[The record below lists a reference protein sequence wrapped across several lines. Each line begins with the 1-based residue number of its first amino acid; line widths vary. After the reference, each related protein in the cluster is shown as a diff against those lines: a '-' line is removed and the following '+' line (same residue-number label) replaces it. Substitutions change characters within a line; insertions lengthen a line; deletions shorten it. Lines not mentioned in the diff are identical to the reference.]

1 MSLTTIKPC
10 ATFQPKSES
19 QPAIPAQQLAQDAEM
34 SLFLSS
40 YENRLDT
47 KGRVS
52 VPASFRA
59 SLCNETFA
67 GVVLF
72 RSFTNNCI
80 EGFSM
85 SRMEQMATATDN
97 MGVFDSELD
106 DLSAMLFAD
115 ARPLAFDV
123 TGRIVV
129 PADLLAHAGITDRA
143 VFVGRG
149 NSFQIW
155 NPDAFRIAQEKSL
168 QNLRA
173 TRPNFKI
180 GLTAK

>member
-1 MSLTTIKPC
+1 
-10 ATFQPKSES
+10 
-19 QPAIPAQQLAQDAEM
+19 M

-47 KGRVS
+47 KGRIS

-59 SLCNETFA
+59 AISSEQFA
-67 GVVLF
+67 GVVLY

-80 EGFSM
+80 EGLSM
-85 SRMEQMATATDN
+85 SRLAQLAAATDK
-97 MGVFDSELD
+97 MGVFDGTLD

-115 ARPLAFDV
+115 ARPLQFDV
-123 TGRIVV
+123 TGRIMI
-129 PADLLAHAGITDRA
+129 PSDLLAHAAITDAA

-155 NPDAFRIAQEKSL
+155 NPDAFRHM
-168 QNLRA
+168 QNDALSRLRTA
-173 TRPNFKI
+173 RPDFKI
-180 GLTAK
+180 S

>member
-1 MSLTTIKPC
+1 
-10 ATFQPKSES
+10 
-19 QPAIPAQQLAQDAEM
+19 M

-47 KGRVS
+47 KGRIS

-59 SLCNETFA
+59 SVADEKFA
-67 GVVLF
+67 GVVLY

-80 EGFSM
+80 EGLSM
-85 SRMEQMATATDN
+85 SRMEQMAAATDK

-115 ARPLAFDV
+115 ARPLSFDV
-123 TGRIVV
+123 TGRVV
-129 PADLLAHAGITDRA
+129 IPEELLKHAGITDTA

-155 NPDAFRIAQEKSL
+155 NPEAFRAAQEKAL
-168 QNLRA
+168 ENLRKA
-173 TRPNFKI
+173 RPNLKI
-180 GLTAK
+180 GE

>member
-1 MSLTTIKPC
+1 MPEQRLK
-10 ATFQPKSES
+10 
-19 QPAIPAQQLAQDAEM
+19 M

-47 KGRVS
+47 KGRIS

-59 SLCNETFA
+59 SVSGEKFA
-67 GVVLF
+67 GIVLY
-72 RSFTNNCI
+72 RSFTHNCI
-80 EGFSM
+80 EGLSM
-85 SRMEQMATATDN
+85 SRMEQMAAATDK

-123 TGRIVV
+123 AGRIVI
-129 PADLLAHAGITDRA
+129 PNDLLKHAGITDRA

-149 NSFQIW
+149 TSFQVW
-155 NPDAFRIAQEKSL
+155 NPDAFRVAQERSL
-168 QNLRA
+168 NNLRA
-173 TRPNFKI
+173 TRPNLVI
-180 GLTAK
+180 S

>member
-1 MSLTTIKPC
+1 MNTKTERLTLGHAPRITQE
-10 ATFQPKSES
+10 AG
-19 QPAIPAQQLAQDAEM
+19 M

-47 KGRVS
+47 KGRIS

-59 SLCNETFA
+59 SVANEKFA

-85 SRMEQMATATDN
+85 SRMEQMASATDQI
-97 MGVFDSELD
+97 GIFDSELD

-115 ARPLAFDV
+115 ARQLAFDV
-123 TGRIVV
+123 TGRIVI
-129 PADLLAHAGITDRA
+129 PSDLLAHAGITDRA

-155 NPDAFRIAQEKSL
+155 NPDAFRAVQEQAL
-168 QNLRA
+168 NNLRTA
-173 TRPNFKI
+173 RPNLKI
-180 GLTAK
+180 SL

>member
-1 MSLTTIKPC
+1 
-10 ATFQPKSES
+10 
-19 QPAIPAQQLAQDAEM
+19 M

-47 KGRVS
+47 KGRIS

-59 SLCNETFA
+59 SIPTDKFA
-67 GVVLF
+67 GVVLY

-80 EGFSM
+80 EGVTM
-85 SRMEQMATATDN
+85 ARMEQLAAATDK
-97 MGVFDSELD
+97 MGVFDSGLD
-106 DLSAMLFAD
+106 DLTAMLFAD

-123 TGRIVV
+123 AGRIVV
-129 PADLLAHAGITDRA
+129 PADMLRHAGITDRA

-155 NPDAFRIAQEKSL
+155 EPAAFRAAQERSL
-168 QNLRA
+168 RNLRA
-173 TRPNFKI
+173 ARPDIKI
-180 GLTAK
+180 G

>member
-1 MSLTTIKPC
+1 
-10 ATFQPKSES
+10 
-19 QPAIPAQQLAQDAEM
+19 M

-52 VPASFRA
+52 VPAAFRA
-59 SLCNETFA
+59 SVSNEKFA

-72 RSFTNNCI
+72 RSFTHNCI
-80 EGFSM
+80 EGLTM
-85 SRMEQMATATDN
+85 SRMEQMAAATDK

-106 DLSAMLFAD
+106 NLTAMLFAD
-115 ARPLAFDV
+115 ARELAFDV
-123 TGRIVV
+123 TGRIVI
-129 PADLLAHAGITDRA
+129 PADMLKHAGITESA

-155 NPDAFRIAQEKSL
+155 NPDAFRAAQEQALK
-168 QNLRA
+168 NLRNA
-173 TRPNFKI
+173 RPNLKI
-180 GLTAK
+180 GE

>member
-1 MSLTTIKPC
+1 
-10 ATFQPKSES
+10 
-19 QPAIPAQQLAQDAEM
+19 M

-47 KGRVS
+47 KGRIS

-59 SLCNETFA
+59 SVSDEKFA

-80 EGFSM
+80 EGFAM
-85 SRMEQMATATDN
+85 SRMEQMAAATDK

-106 DLSAMLFAD
+106 DLSAVLFAD
-115 ARPLAFDV
+115 ARQLAFDV
-123 TGRIVV
+123 TGRIVI
-129 PADLLAHAGITDRA
+129 PGDLLKHAGITDSA
-143 VFVGRG
+143 IFVGRG

-155 NPDAFRIAQEKSL
+155 NPDAFRAAQEQAL
-168 QNLRA
+168 HNLRA
-173 TRPNFKI
+173 SRPNIKI
-180 GLTAK
+180 TE

>member
-1 MSLTTIKPC
+1 
-10 ATFQPKSES
+10 
-19 QPAIPAQQLAQDAEM
+19 M

-59 SLCNETFA
+59 SVSNEKFA

-72 RSFTNNCI
+72 RSFTHNCI
-80 EGFSM
+80 EGLTM
-85 SRMEQMATATDN
+85 SRMEQMAAATDK

-106 DLSAMLFAD
+106 NLTAMLFAD
-115 ARPLAFDV
+115 ARELAFDV
-123 TGRIVV
+123 TGRIVI
-129 PADLLAHAGITDRA
+129 PADMLKHAGITESA

-155 NPDAFRIAQEKSL
+155 NPDAFRVAQEQALK
-168 QNLRA
+168 NLRNA
-173 TRPNFKI
+173 RPNLKI
-180 GLTAK
+180 GE

>member
-1 MSLTTIKPC
+1 MSLTTIKC
-10 ATFQPKSES
+10 RARFRMRSRKDGG
-19 QPAIPAQQLAQDAEM
+19 AITLIKENHKM

-47 KGRVS
+47 KGRIS

-59 SLCNETFA
+59 SVSDEKFA
-67 GVVLF
+67 GIVLY

-80 EGFSM
+80 EGLTM
-85 SRMEQMATATDN
+85 SRMEQMAAATDK

-106 DLSAMLFAD
+106 DLTAMLFAD
-115 ARPLAFDV
+115 ARQLAFDV
-123 TGRIVV
+123 TGRVV
-129 PADLLAHAGITDRA
+129 IPADLLAHAGITDTA

-155 NPDAFRIAQEKSL
+155 NPDAFRAAQAKSL
-168 QNLRA
+168 ENLRR
-173 TRPNFKI
+173 TRPNIKI
-180 GLTAK
+180 GD